1 MQVIIIF
8 LMANYQFNNYI
19 NTFILFTYYHI
30 TTTKLS
36 NPNERAASVIKEK
49 SMIKSSRKTVEL
61 INNYL

>member
-49 SMIKSSRKTVEL
+49 K
-61 INNYL
+61 YD